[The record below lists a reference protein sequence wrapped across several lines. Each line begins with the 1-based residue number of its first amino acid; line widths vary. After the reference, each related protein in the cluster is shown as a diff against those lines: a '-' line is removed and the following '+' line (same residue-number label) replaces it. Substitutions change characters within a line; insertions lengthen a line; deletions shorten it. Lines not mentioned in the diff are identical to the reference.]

1 MAVNPL
7 MVVVL
12 PVAYLLIGTF
22 SLLQFSAIL
31 QLVSQGAVKVRQMKQ
46 LAPIEPVVTTL
57 VDYLTRIFG
66 PLHKFTPQPTHVLL
80 AAIVVALVVNG
91 MRRK

>member
-31 QLVSQGAVKVRQMKQ
+31 QLISQGAVKVRQMKQ
-46 LAPIEPVVTTL
+46 LAPIEPGQIYSIGILRQVAGPTRNGVLRQGVAAHPCGHTHTL
-57 VDYLTRIFG
+57 RCG
-66 PLHKFTPQPTHVLL
+66 GS
-80 AAIVVALVVNG
+80 A
-91 MRRK
+91 